1 MTAIIIVAVIL
12 IIIGIASYFDTEI
25 VEERK
30 REEFV
35 KNVEKTN
42 ESFSQSKS
50 FKDKKQEMLV
60 KEETPIESKG
70 IATLT
75 EHIESV
81 VIKHPESVKKLTST
95 DKKALG
101 FAMDASVT
109 IKKGTRRKK
118 LIKPN

>member
-1 MTAIIIVAVIL
+1 MTAIIIVAIIL
-12 IIIGIASYFDTEI
+12 IVIGIASYFDTEI

-30 REEFV
+30 RKEFV
-35 KNVEKTN
+35 KNVKKTN

-50 FKDKKQEMLV
+50 FKDKKLQDEMLV
-60 KEETPIESKG
+60 KEDTPVESKG

-81 VIKHPESVKKLTST
+81 IIKHPESVKKLTEA

-101 FAMDASVT
+101 KINT
-109 IKKGTRRKK
+109 KRTRPM
-118 LIKPN
+118 KP

>member
-1 MTAIIIVAVIL
+1 MTAIIIVAIIL
-12 IIIGIASYFDTEI
+12 IIIGIASYFDTES

-42 ESFSQSKS
+42 ESFSKSKS
-50 FKDKKQEMLV
+50 FKDKKLQEEMLV
-60 KEETPIESKG
+60 KEETPVESKG

-81 VIKHPESVKKLTST
+81 VIKHPESVKKLTEA
-95 DKKALG
+95 DKKAL
-101 FAMDASVT
+101 DRV
-109 IKKGTRRKK
+109 GTRRKK
-118 LIKPN
+118 LTPPN